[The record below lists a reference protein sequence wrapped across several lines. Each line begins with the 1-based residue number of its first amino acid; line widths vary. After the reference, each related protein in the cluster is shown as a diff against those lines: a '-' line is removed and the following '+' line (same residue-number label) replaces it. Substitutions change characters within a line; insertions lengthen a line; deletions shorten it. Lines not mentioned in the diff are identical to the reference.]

1 MTPRPTSFFLP
12 LFPLNA
18 VVFPKEKF
26 NLHIFEPRYKDLI
39 QHIKNGDGRFG
50 LLPVLNGSPSEWAT
64 ILELSVIETTYP
76 DGSMD
81 IKTIGQHC
89 VRILEFFK
97 TAPNASWPAGNVT
110 ENHELHSFHSQAEA
124 DPKVWEEFRES
135 LIKLAHILNIP
146 ERFVPDSNYFASFQ
160 VAHYL
165 NLPIERE
172 FKLLTLP
179 SETVRQTE
187 ILSHL
192 REFLPNLVHRE
203 EIRKRVALNGH
214 FKHIPPAE
222 W

>member
-26 NLHIFEPRYKDLI
+26 NLHIFEPRYKELI
-39 QHIKNGDGRFG
+39 QHIKNGDSRFG
-50 LLPVLNGSPSEWAT
+50 LVPVLNGIPAEWAT
-64 ILELSVIETTYP
+64 ILELDLIDTTYP

-81 IKTIGQHC
+81 IKTTGQHC

-97 TAPNASWPAGNVT
+97 TSPNASWPAGIVT
-110 ENHELHSFHSQAEA
+110 ENHELHTFHSQAEA
-124 DPKVWEEFRES
+124 DSTVWEVFRES
-135 LIKLAHILNIP
+135 LIKLAHVLNIP
-146 ERFVPDSNYFASFQ
+146 ERFVPNSNNFASFQ

-192 REFLPNLVHRE
+192 HEFLPNLVHRE

-214 FKHIPPAE
+214 FKHIPPAN

>member
-26 NLHIFEPRYKDLI
+26 NLHIFEPRYKELI
-39 QHIKNGDGRFG
+39 QYIKNGDSRFG
-50 LLPVLNGSPSEWAT
+50 LVPVLNGTPAEWAT
-64 ILELSVIETTYP
+64 ILELDLIDTTYP

-81 IKTIGQHC
+81 IKTTGQHC

-97 TAPNASWPAGNVT
+97 TAPNASWPAGIVT
-110 ENHELHSFHSQAEA
+110 ENHELHTFHSQAEA
-124 DPKVWEEFRES
+124 DSTVWEVFRES
-135 LIKLAHILNIP
+135 LIKLAHVLNIP
-146 ERFVPDSNYFASFQ
+146 ERFVPNSNNFASFQ

-214 FKHIPPAE
+214 FKHIPPAK